1 MISDGIVSQKSL
13 EKLDENEINT
23 IKIYDNNIKNIDKDN
38 IKNNKNNLTFISE
51 KKHPYIF
58 NNGNSTSNFM
68 KLNTNNFN
76 NNENNKEKNIIIS
89 FRDNNKNDILNSS
102 FKTAS
107 NGKKLMRNFMS
118 QVSSN
123 IIKRFLS
130 EGNENNN
137 EDHSIIVINENCLI
151 CDEKLTQQ
159 ERIDNFIECFHIFC
173 NDCYYEFIKEKVNN
187 NFIEGIK
194 CPHHDCQTKLFD
206 DFIEQKLLR
215 DIPTLD
221 KYKKLKEKRQL
232 MLNPNIQLC
241 PFPDCDSYAI
251 KEGNNKYVSCIKY
264 NHKFCFNC
272 LKDWHGEEK
281 CDNLLDK
288 SFEEWSNSSKVKRCP
303 KCKYFIEKNKGC
315 NHITCL
321 NCRYQFCWLCMGK
334 YTRNHFIYGRCSGLQ
349 FTENMIY
356 SNKLIIFLRR
366 FFIVLSRCFSIA
378 FIIPFMWLYAF
389 IYSMVDIFY
398 SKNEFC
404 KITFGISGT
413 LIGLNLIVCSFP
425 FTILAG
431 FIFFLYWPLLD
442 KILLMIDEYDERE
455 NEND

>member
-1 MISDGIVSQKSL
+1 MMSDDIVSPKSS
-13 EKLDENEINT
+13 EKLDKNEIN
-23 IKIYDNNIKNIDKDN
+23 KKDIYNNIINNIDEDM
-38 IKNNKNNLTFISE
+38 IKNNNNDLTFISE
-51 KKHPYIF
+51 KIHPNIF
-58 NNGNSTSNFM
+58 NDDNVTSNSM
-68 KLNTNNFN
+68 ILDIKIN
-76 NNENNKEKNIIIS
+76 NNKINNEKNIITS
-89 FRDNNKNDILNSS
+89 FRNNIKIDILNSS
-102 FKTAS
+102 FKTTP
-107 NGKKLMRNFMS
+107 NEKNPIRNFTNLF
-118 QVSSN
+118 SSN

-159 ERIDNFIECFHIFC
+159 ESIDNFIECFHIFC
-173 NDCYYEFIKEKVNN
+173 NGCYYEFIKEKVNN

-221 KYKKLKEKRQL
+221 KYKKLQEKRQL

-389 IYSMVDIFY
+389 IYSMVDAFFT
-398 SKNEFC
+398 KNEFC

-442 KILLMIDEYDERE
+442 KILLMIDEYDEGE

>member
-1 MISDGIVSQKSL
+1 MMSDDIVSPKSS
-13 EKLDENEINT
+13 EKLDKNEIN
-23 IKIYDNNIKNIDKDN
+23 KKVIYNNIINNIDEDM
-38 IKNNKNNLTFISE
+38 IKNNNNDLTFISE
-51 KKHPYIF
+51 KIHPNIF
-58 NNGNSTSNFM
+58 NDDNVTSNSM
-68 KLNTNNFN
+68 ILDIKIN
-76 NNENNKEKNIIIS
+76 NNKINNEKNIITS
-89 FRDNNKNDILNSS
+89 FRDNIKIDILNSS
-102 FKTAS
+102 FKTTP
-107 NGKKLMRNFMS
+107 NEKNPIRNFTNPF
-118 QVSSN
+118 SSN

-173 NDCYYEFIKEKVNN
+173 NDCYYEFIKEKVDN

-221 KYKKLKEKRQL
+221 KYKKLQEKRQL

-321 NCRYQFCWLCMGK
+321 NCRYQFCWLCMDK

-378 FIIPFMWLYAF
+378 FIIPFIWLYCAY
-389 IYSMVDIFY
+389 YSMADTFF
-398 SKNEFC
+398 SKNEIC
-404 KITFGISGT
+404 KISLGISGT

-442 KILLMIDEYDERE
+442 KILLMIDEYDEGE

>member
-1 MISDGIVSQKSL
+1 
-13 EKLDENEINT
+13 
-23 IKIYDNNIKNIDKDN
+23 
-38 IKNNKNNLTFISE
+38 
-51 KKHPYIF
+51 
-58 NNGNSTSNFM
+58 
-68 KLNTNNFN
+68 
-76 NNENNKEKNIIIS
+76 
-89 FRDNNKNDILNSS
+89 
-102 FKTAS
+102 
-107 NGKKLMRNFMS
+107 MRNFMS

-159 ERIDNFIECFHIFC
+159 ESIDNFIECFHIFC

-221 KYKKLKEKRQL
+221 KYKKLQEKRQL

-389 IYSMVDIFY
+389 IYSMVDAFFT
-398 SKNEFC
+398 KNEFC

-442 KILLMIDEYDERE
+442 KILLMIDEYDEGE